1 MATSIV
7 DRNEEFSND
16 VRKRGHTIGFEQT
29 SEESESDT
37 EDVPPA
43 ESDPDN
49 EDNIDGPL
57 LEDCPI
63 SSCSVEE
70 ISEDVPPSES
80 DPDNEDNADTR
91 HMDDL
96 DNIDGLLLEHCPSF
110 SRSVEEISP
119 WLRRIYTS
127 SRGFELG
134 TFDAALI
141 PLIWKKQSA
150 NWNDLALSYISDVI
164 VTVHRFIRRLLQA
177 ICPDDRILQGLNSVL
192 VEELVTRYQKAID
205 HVKFILQVER
215 AGTPSTLNHYFNS
228 NLEKW

>member
-1 MATSIV
+1 MDGLKLATSIV

-16 VRKRGHTIGFEQT
+16 VRKNGHSVRFEQT

-37 EDVPPA
+37 EDA
-43 ESDPDN
+43 S
-49 EDNIDGPL
+49 
-57 LEDCPI
+57 
-63 SSCSVEE
+63 
-70 ISEDVPPSES
+70 SES
-80 DPDNEDNADTR
+80 DEDNKDNADER
-91 HMDDL
+91 HTNDL
-96 DNIDGLLLEHCPSF
+96 DNLDGIMLEESGLNH
-110 SRSVEEISP
+110 SVEKILP

-141 PLIWKKQSA
+141 PLIWKEQSA
-150 NWNDLALSYISDVI
+150 NWNDIALLYISDVI
-164 VTVHRFIRRLLQA
+164 VTVHRFIRKLLQA
-177 ICPDDRILQGLNSVL
+177 ICPDDLILQGLNSVL

-215 AGTPSTLNHYFNS
+215 AGTPSTLNHYFNN